1 MLVMVRTSSIFGP
14 YIIFKDGL
22 AVDPVKIEA
31 VVKWESPKSI
41 AKSFLDLVGYYRRF
55 VHGFFF
61 SILAPLTRLTK
72 RMYLL
77 YGQRSVKLVLKSLRR
92 H

>member
-1 MLVMVRTSSIFGP
+1 MTFENVITNFKRLSIICQVEKMLVMVRTSSIFGP

-22 AVDPVKIEA
+22 AVDPIKIEA

-41 AKSFLDLVGYYRRF
+41 AEIQSFLDLAGYYRRF

-61 SILAPLTRLTK
+61 LF
-72 RMYLL
+72 
-77 YGQRSVKLVLKSLRR
+77 
-92 H
+92 